1 MHRVGRTGRAGHK
14 GNAITFITPQEDM
27 YAEDM
32 VRALKES
39 KTPVPPELEK
49 LAESFEEKVKAGAA
63 KHRRSGYHTKGFV
76 RVRSLMGRFKFD
88 EAEAGEKEVLKN
100 MQRRQVEVEN
110 GIITAEEAQQQEQ
123 DEQSVSEKFNIK
135 LIDTHDLDGVEGVE
149 TGASMQQ
156 LLQKMEASSDEEVEA
171 NEENGASGVAG

>member
-1 MHRVGRTGRAGHK
+1 MGRTGRAGHK

-49 LAESFEEKVKAGAA
+49 LAESFEEKVKAGSA

-76 RVRSLMGRFKFD
+76 
-88 EAEAGEKEVLKN
+88 
-100 MQRRQVEVEN
+100 
-110 GIITAEEAQQQEQ
+110 
-123 DEQSVSEKFNIK
+123 
-135 LIDTHDLDGVEGVE
+135 
-149 TGASMQQ
+149 
-156 LLQKMEASSDEEVEA
+156 LLY
-171 NEENGASGVAG
+171 